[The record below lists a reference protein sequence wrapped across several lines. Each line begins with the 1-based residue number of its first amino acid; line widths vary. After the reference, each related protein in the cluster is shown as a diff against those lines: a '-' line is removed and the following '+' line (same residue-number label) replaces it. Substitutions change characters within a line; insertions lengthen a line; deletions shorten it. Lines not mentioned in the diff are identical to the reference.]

1 MCKSYRRL
9 KATYGVQQSVTLN
22 LGHAAAQVV
31 EVVALKGDH
40 VVAAVQVHA
49 PVVMTVAGGRVVGAT
64 IDEGVG
70 DGDAVVGAG
79 SQNDVLATNASSGHM
94 VDPDQIRVIDSNGI
108 TTPDIL
114 GVDVGNGNVP
124 GLY

>member
-1 MCKSYRRL
+1 MVERVKT
-9 KATYGVQQSVTLN
+9 TYGVQQSVTLD

-31 EVVALKGDH
+31 EVVALESHH

-49 PVVMTVAGGRVVGAT
+49 PVVLTVAGGRVVGTT

-70 DGDAVVGAG
+70 DGDTVVGAG
-79 SQNDVLATNASSGHM
+79 AQDDVLATNASSCHM
-94 VDPDQIRVIDSNGI
+94 IDPDQIRVIDSDGI

-114 GVDVGNGNVP
+114 GVDVGDGNVP
-124 GLY
+124 GRY